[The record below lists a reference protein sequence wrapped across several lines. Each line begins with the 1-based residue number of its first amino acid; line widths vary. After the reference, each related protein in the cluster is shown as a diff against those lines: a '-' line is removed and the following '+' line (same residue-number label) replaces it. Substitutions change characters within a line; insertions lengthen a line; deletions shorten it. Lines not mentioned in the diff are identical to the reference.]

1 MSTQFDLRPILSGE
15 YGEHILEGLKIT
27 LQIASTTWVLAML
40 LALILVSIRLS
51 GSVYGR
57 RFVAVYVAYHRN
69 VPTLVQFLLWYFAI
83 PSLLPGSVQAWLAD
97 FNYEFIFAVIALS
110 LCEAAFFSE
119 DLRSGLRAVPDEQME
134 ASRSLGMGYIRSVRY
149 IVMPQAIRNC
159 LPSLVNH
166 SVTLFKNTSLAMAI
180 GLSELTYATREVE
193 NYTYRTFEAY
203 LVATVAY
210 LVISL
215 ALMGVG
221 ALLARRYR
229 IEKAR

>member
-1 MSTQFDLRPILSGE
+1 MSTHFDLRPILSGE
-15 YGEHILEGLKIT
+15 YGEHILEGLKVT
-27 LQIASTTWVLAML
+27 LQMAVITWVLAML

-51 GSVYGR
+51 GNVYGR

-83 PSLLPGSVQAWLAD
+83 PSLLPDSMQAWLAD
-97 FNYEFIFAVIALS
+97 FGYEFVFAVIALS

-119 DLRSGLRAVPDEQME
+119 DLRSGLRAVPDGQME

-193 NYTYRTFEAY
+193 NYTYRTFEVY
-203 LVATVAY
+203 LVATVTY

-215 ALMGVG
+215 ALMGAG